1 MILTLKI
8 NGVRKKKMKAVE
20 IGNGRYWLK
29 EINMKDF
36 SEEDL
41 ETLTQWVINE
51 KAIRLVLEEKEEN
64 NLDLSD
70 PLGIFTDD

>member
-1 MILTLKI
+1 LIKYWIILTLKI
-8 NGVRKKKMKAVE
+8 NGVRIKKMKAVE

-36 SEEDL
+36 SNDDL

-51 KAIRLVLEEKEEN
+51 KAIRIVLGEKRK
-64 NLDLSD
+64 
-70 PLGIFTDD
+70 